1 MVSMIGIFKKF
12 IALPLVLILPFC
24 CIPFKCILYIV
35 HTFATQVLQCKE
47 DRPLKKWLC
56 KYLPFLPASLPTLL
70 FCRLAE
76 LNVMLSGNKM
86 LGPEAW
92 EAFVQERI
100 TLTWMAN
107 DVKIIG
113 EDFLTII
120 VTNSHPFLFRDC
132 HRVLWPTGHTGDSFD
147 TL

>member
-1 MVSMIGIFKKF
+1 MLLGYVTVQTAHC
-12 IALPLVLILPFC
+12 ALYRSDICP
-24 CIPFKCILYIV
+24 K
-35 HTFATQVLQCKE
+35 VLQCR
-47 DRPLKKWLC
+47 DDSRQLKKWLC

-76 LNVMLSGNKM
+76 LNVMLTGNKM

-100 TLTWMAN
+100 ALAWMAN

-113 EDFLTII
+113 QAFVVI
-120 VTNSHPFLFRDC
+120 LFFA
-132 HRVLWPTGHTGDSFD
+132 H
-147 TL
+147 

>member
-1 MVSMIGIFKKF
+1 MFLLLISHVVTAFYWG
-12 IALPLVLILPFC
+12 ALLKNNTKVGFRILVFL
-24 CIPFKCILYIV
+24 
-35 HTFATQVLQCKE
+35 TFFAKVLQCKA
-47 DRPLKKWLC
+47 DSRLWKKWLC

-76 LNVMLSGNKM
+76 LNVMLTGSQM

-100 TLTWMAN
+100 ALAWMAN

-113 EDFLTII
+113 EA
-120 VTNSHPFLFRDC
+120 
-132 HRVLWPTGHTGDSFD
+132 
-147 TL
+147 